1 MTDSLYHIK
10 PDRWLGEMTALKALI
25 EARRQNV
32 KIVRYEDLVTDACT
46 VQAQLAEFFGF
57 EIESHVDDLPA
68 VFNAS
73 AAADL
78 AMHGL
83 RKIDTNS
90 IGKYKRDPRKIDY
103 LRSIRPRLGSMIDW
117 VSSEFSYDLSLQ

>member
-1 MTDSLYHIK
+1 M
-10 PDRWLGEMTALKALI
+10 
-25 EARRQNV
+25 
-32 KIVRYEDLVTDACT
+32 
-46 VQAQLAEFFGF
+46 QAQLAEFFWF
-57 EIESHVDDLPA
+57 RNSFMLTIYQP

-90 IGKYKRDPRKIDY
+90 IGKTK
-103 LRSIRPRLGSMIDW
+103 GSAED
-117 VSSEFSYDLSLQ
+117 